1 MSLEG
6 VLKLPISGERSQIK
20 TMDMGSHFIP
30 AIPRLSEIDAL
41 SFLLNPGLVLHLLNP
56 AGVLVIEIYQH

>member
-1 MSLEG
+1 
-6 VLKLPISGERSQIK
+6 
-20 TMDMGSHFIP
+20 MDMGSHFIP
-30 AIPRLSEIDAL
+30 AVPRLSEIDAL